1 MRLGPTWGVLVVAWL
16 IAPAREAPAAEGQPA
31 PGLADRA
38 LVVRAAEDAMTRGPF
53 SVLQKTRVPPSGDKH
68 DFLTLAPY
76 WWPDPATPGGLPYVR
91 RDGEVNPESRRDTD
105 EGPFHQMVSAVS
117 ALARG
122 YQVTGDQRFA
132 ARAALLLRT
141 WFLDPATRMNPN
153 LEYGQ
158 GIPGRTG
165 GRGAGII
172 TTRRLVQ
179 VVDAVRAITSSS
191 GWTTA
196 DDAGL
201 KAWCAAYATWLRTSR
216 HGRDE
221 ARAENNHGTWYDV
234 QLVSL
239 LLHTGRVDEARK
251 VIDASAKKRIAS
263 QIEPDGRQP
272 RELAR
277 TRAWSYSV
285 MNLEGW
291 FTLARLADEAGID
304 LWRYQTK
311 DGRSLRGALD
321 YLVPF
326 AEGRAPWTHQQITP
340 FRPAD
345 LAPLLAQGADA
356 WGAEHYRTLAD
367 RLQER
372 APSLDVGPLERA
384 RVLRAA
390 DAFLGESPVTV
401 TASRS
406 PRSAGGPHDYFSEG
420 DYWWPDPANPD
431 GPYVQRDGMTNPANF
446 VDHRRAMVRL
456 SIQVGTLTSAYLLTA
471 DERYAAHALAH
482 LRAWFVDEA
491 TRMTPHL
498 LYAQAIRGR
507 ATGRGVGIID
517 TIHLVEVA
525 QATRLLASSRSA
537 RPEEIAAVKRWFAE
551 YLAWLTTHQ
560 YGIDERDAKNN
571 HATCWV
577 MQVAAFAQLTG
588 DTAALEDCRR
598 RYKEILLPRQMAPD
612 GSFPL
617 ELARTKPYGYSL
629 FNLDAFATI
638 CQILSTPADSLWK
651 FTLPDGRGMRVG
663 LAFMLPYVR
672 SKAAWPHA
680 KDVMYF
686 DEWPVRSPAWLFGG
700 LAFGDDA
707 YVQVWRDLPE
717 PPAIEEVLRNLPI
730 RHPLLWLSAPP
741 LPALSDFAR

>member
-1 MRLGPTWGVLVVAWL
+1 MASGLLLIVCLV
-16 IAPAREAPAAEGQPA
+16 APAREAR
-31 PGLADRA
+31 ADRGQA
-38 LVVRAAEDAMTRGPF
+38 TLDGAERERLVRAAEDAMARGPF
-53 SVLQKTRVPPSGDKH
+53 SVVQKTRVPPSGEKH
-68 DFLTLAPY
+68 DFLSLAPY
-76 WWPDPATPGGLPYVR
+76 WWPDPLTPTGLPYVR

-105 EGPFHQMVSAVS
+105 DGPFDRMLDSVG
-117 ALARG
+117 ALVRG
-122 YQVTGDQRFA
+122 YEGTREERFA
-132 ARAALLLRT
+132 ARAALLIRV
-141 WFLDPATRMNPN
+141 WFLDPATRMHPH

-158 GIPGRTG
+158 GIPGRTE

-172 TTRRLVQ
+172 ATRRLVQ
-179 VVDAVRAITSSS
+179 VVDAARALAPSRS
-191 GWTTA
+191 WTA
-196 DDAGL
+196 SDDAGL
-201 KAWCAAYATWLRTSR
+201 KAWAASYATWLRESR
-216 HGRDE
+216 HGQEE
-221 ARAENNHGTWYDV
+221 AAAENNHGTWYDA

-239 LLHTGRVDEARK
+239 LLFTGQKDDARAVIEA
-251 VIDASAKKRIAS
+251 STKRRLAA

-291 FTLARLADEAGID
+291 FTLARLARETGSD
-304 LWRYQTK
+304 LWGYRTP
-311 DGRSLRGALD
+311 DGRSLRAALD

-326 AEGRAPWTHQQITP
+326 AGGTTRWPHRQITP
-340 FRPAD
+340 FRRED
-345 LAPLLAQGADA
+345 LAPLLREAAVTWGAD
-356 WGAEHYRTLAD
+356 HYRVLAD
-367 RLQER
+367 RLQAGARPFDIVAIER
-372 APSLDVGPLERA
+372 ERI
-384 RVLRAA
+384 RSAA
-390 DAFLGESPVTV
+390 DAFLSEQPVTV

-406 PRSAGGPHDYFSEG
+406 TRSAGGVHDYFSEG

-456 SIQVGTLTSAYLLTA
+456 SIQVGTLTSAYVLTG

-498 LYAQAIRGR
+498 LYAQAIHGR

-517 TIHLVEVA
+517 SIHLVEVA
-525 QATRLLASSRSA
+525 RATGILATSRSA
-537 RPEEIAAVKRWFAE
+537 RTEEIAAVRRWFAD
-551 YLAWLTTHQ
+551 YLTWLTTHK
-560 YGIDERDAKNN
+560 YGTDERDAKNN

-588 DTAALEDCRR
+588 DAARLEECRR
-598 RYKEILLPRQMAPD
+598 RYKEVLLPRQMAPD

-638 CQILSTPADSLWK
+638 CQILSTPADDLWQ
-651 FTLPDGRGMRVG
+651 FTLPDGRGIRLG
-663 LAFMLPYVR
+663 LAYMFPYVLNK
-672 SKAAWPHA
+672 SAWPHA

-686 DEWPVRSPAWLFGG
+686 DQWPVRHPSLLFGG
-700 LAFGDDA
+700 LATGETGYLDA
-707 YVQVWRDLPE
+707 WKDLAP
-717 PPAIEEVLRNLPI
+717 PPAVDEVLRNLPI
-730 RHPLLWLSAPP
+730 RHPLLWLEADAPK
-741 LPALSDFAR
+741 ALQ